1 MPRAVGL
8 PQAAA
13 EELSAYWADSFGNST
28 RIDYGTGHETTFAAL
43 LFCLAKLGALSEGC
57 LQVRAPPACI
67 PRSLRTVPA
76 GGRRLLRHGLWPP
89 YCADCGVQGVC
100 KVPESDASPADNV
113 LVRLPCLPAC
123 PPACLPP

>member
-57 LQVRAPPACI
+57 LQVRGAACCYPPFTADG
-67 PRSLRTVPA
+67 A
-76 GGRRLLRHGLWPP
+76 GRGQAVAETRPVAALLCRLW
-89 YCADCGVQGVC
+89 CA
-100 KVPESDASPADNV
+100 
-113 LVRLPCLPAC
+113 RCL
-123 PPACLPP
+123 